1 MCDGMLYVVCIDVQ
15 EWVVTAAGKQA
26 AFHGLAEYYQSGAA
40 STKLAYGEE
49 IARLEHA
56 KELIQSAM
64 TRGGKEVDF
73 SNQLSKIES
82 VGDAHA
88 IVIYDF

>member
-1 MCDGMLYVVCIDVQ
+1 M
-15 EWVVTAAGKQA
+15 AGKQA

-40 STKLAYGEE
+40 NSSLSYGEE
-49 IARLEHA
+49 IARLQHA

-73 SNQLSKIES
+73 TNQLSRVES
-82 VGDAHA
+82 VGLNHYLA
-88 IVIYDF
+88 VNF